1 VVYNRHVQKPMKLG
15 HIVLRVRD
23 LERSKRF
30 YTGILGLRLTGEI
43 EGRMAFFAAGEDSHD
58 LAVMAIGD
66 QAAPPEPDRVGL
78 YHFAYQVASA
88 AELKDWYRHL
98 KANGVTIVGS
108 TDHGVS
114 QGIYFLDPDGNELE
128 LSYEVPPDQWP
139 RDANPFAGDAPL
151 DLE

>member
-1 VVYNRHVQKPMKLG
+1 VLKPTKLG

-30 YTGILGLRLTGEI
+30 YTRVLGLRLTGEI

-58 LAVMAIGD
+58 LAVMAIGE
-66 QAAPPEPDRVGL
+66 QAPSPEPDRVGL

-88 AELKDWYRHL
+88 AELKDWYSHL
-98 KANGVTIVGS
+98 KANDVTIVGS

-128 LSYEVPPDQWP
+128 LSYEVPPEEWP
-139 RDANPFAGDAPL
+139 QDANPFAGSAAL
-151 DLE
+151 NLE

>member
-1 VVYNRHVQKPMKLG
+1 MLKPTRLA

-30 YTGILGLRLTGEI
+30 YTEVLGLEQTGQI
-43 EGRMAFFAAGEDSHD
+43 EQRMAFFSTGVDSHD
-58 LAVMAIGD
+58 LAVIALGD
-66 QAAPPEPDRVGL
+66 DAPPPDPARVGL

-88 AELKDWYRHL
+88 DELKQWHRHL
-98 KANGVTIVGS
+98 QAHGVEIVGT

-128 LSYEVPPDQWP
+128 VTYERP
-139 RDANPFAGDAPL
+139 RDEWPQDTNPFAGNAPL
-151 DLE
+151 KLD